1 MKEKNKVRYEHL
13 NTRLIVHCYFPP
25 LSTGHEFP
33 FSIQM
38 SHLREP
44 LDETGE
50 QSDEI
55 TPPERQM
62 ELLFEQLQSDSQCQ
76 FILRPSR
83 VAVGH
88 SFVGKCLLTL
98 RIS

>member
-1 MKEKNKVRYEHL
+1 M
-13 NTRLIVHCYFPP
+13 C
-25 LSTGHEFP
+25 TGHEFP

-44 LDETGE
+44 LDEAGE
-50 QSDEI
+50 KGTEGIQ
-55 TPPERQM
+55 PERQM
-62 ELLFEQLQSDSQCQ
+62 ELLLEQLQSDSQCQ

-88 SFVGKCLLTL
+88 SFVGKRLNFQQNVQ
-98 RIS
+98 

>member
-1 MKEKNKVRYEHL
+1 MVF
-13 NTRLIVHCYFPP
+13 CYFQC
-25 LSTGHEFP
+25 LCTGHEFP

-44 LDETGE
+44 LDEPGE
-50 QSDEI
+50 KSDEI
-55 TPPERQM
+55 IPPERQM

-98 RIS
+98 LIS